1 VLGLALGLA
10 LSYVHPIAEWQKAPT
25 KSQNKFEFQLNS
37 RAPDGSRWID
47 ELVVYPPRDGLQVL
61 TGRERMK
68 FTTPDGSPAFFPF
81 SVRVSYPF
89 KPFNREPPTPTYS
102 LRDYIDGKAVRKG
115 NPPRKIPRSP
125 YHYAWWAVPGLA
137 PLLWMGG
144 GLLLIGGVW
153 PTVLSALTS
162 AGYGRVREER
172 GTDLS
177 KVRSE
182 TAPGEE
188 PLVFAGAAEEET
200 KAPIAEALAAAPP
213 TPAPLSSEAP
223 ATIAAAAAEEKHYA
237 GSFYP
242 TAAHADPVPET
253 KMPDKKR

>member
-1 VLGLALGLA
+1 LA
-10 LSYVHPIAEWQKAPT
+10 LSYVHPLAEWQKAPT
-25 KSQNKFEFQLNS
+25 MSQNQFGQLLNH
-37 RAPDGSRWID
+37 RTPDGSRWID
-47 ELVVYPPRDGLQVL
+47 ELVIYPPRDGLQVL
-61 TGRERMK
+61 TGRERLT
-68 FTTPDGSPAFFPF
+68 FTMPDGSPAFSRFAM
-81 SVRVSYPF
+81 RVSYPF

-115 NPPRKIPRSP
+115 NPPRKIPLSP
-125 YHYAWWAVPGLA
+125 YRYAWWAVPGLA

-153 PTVLSALTS
+153 PIVLSALIS
-162 AGYGRVREER
+162 AGYGRVREEP

-177 KVRSE
+177 KVRSD

-188 PLVFAGAAEEET
+188 PLVFAGASEEEA
-200 KAPIAEALAAAPP
+200 KATIAEAPAPAPP
-213 TPAPLSSEAP
+213 GPAPLSSEAL

-242 TAAHADPVPET
+242 TAAHADPVAET
-253 KMPDKKR
+253 KKRDTKK